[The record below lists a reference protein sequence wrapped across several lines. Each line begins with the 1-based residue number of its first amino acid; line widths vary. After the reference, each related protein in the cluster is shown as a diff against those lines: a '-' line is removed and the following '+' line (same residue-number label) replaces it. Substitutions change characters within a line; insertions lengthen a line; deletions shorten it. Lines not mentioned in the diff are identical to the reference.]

1 MKNNLAGSVCANVGP
16 FLQFFILLPIKDLA
30 LGMSGF
36 ILNLFFYYF
45 IIDIEMVVATFN
57 KGMKHN
63 GGIKV
68 A

>member
-1 MKNNLAGSVCANVGP
+1 
-16 FLQFFILLPIKDLA
+16 
-30 LGMSGF
+30 MSGF